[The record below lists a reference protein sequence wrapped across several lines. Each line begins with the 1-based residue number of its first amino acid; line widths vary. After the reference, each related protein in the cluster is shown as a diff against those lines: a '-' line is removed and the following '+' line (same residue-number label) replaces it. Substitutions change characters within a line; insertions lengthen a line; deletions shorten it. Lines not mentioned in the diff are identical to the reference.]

1 MSYFVNKNI
10 ILIKEYFNEYIN
22 KLNYKNNSIKDIF
35 SINNDKIS
43 FLKEIKLDG
52 NNFNKIIQLQKE
64 SNDIIYDICSKSLM
78 L

>member
-1 MSYFVNKNI
+1 MSYFVNQNI
-10 ILIKEYFNEYIN
+10 ILIKDYFNEYIN

>member
-35 SINNDKIS
+35 SINNDIIS
-43 FLKEIKLDG
+43 FLKEINLDG
-52 NNFNKIIQLQKE
+52 NNAFI
-64 SNDIIYDICSKSLM
+64 
-78 L
+78 